1 MKLLFLCGSFMLA
14 TLAAPIAAR
23 AQSTSPVDAV
33 NQAVGAIGGADA
45 LRAMKSLT
53 FKADAQFWE
62 PQQSYVADGEPRLI
76 GNSKI
81 TFTWKNDNDTSR
93 TDWERKFEY
102 PFVEE
107 KKYSEIVT
115 SKYGA
120 VSAGSSEVP
129 MSNIRF
135 ASYRRELERA
145 LPNLLL
151 KALDAP
157 ATVSSLSNQTLDG
170 KSLPSVA
177 FSDGNFKFAILFD
190 PSTKLPAAVRSF
202 DDDWVYG
209 DMIYDLVFADWRSVD
224 GIKFAY
230 SQTYKVNDIKVGHLD
245 VKDFKVNPTIPA
257 DTFAIRDENQ
267 REAKMPASV
276 PYQWVIRRLFLGRFL
291 DSDAVNFPAS
301 AAGLKLIELSPNVQF
316 ATGGSHNSLI
326 ILRKDHLVIIDAP
339 INEWQSRW
347 TIDAAKAK
355 YPGKP
360 VKYLVLTHHHNDH
373 TGGARTY
380 VAEERPSSSPHQT
393 RSTSK
398 PCFSSSISSCP
409 TSFRRAESRPILLN
423 FPTT

>member
-76 GNSKI
+76 GDSKI

-157 ATVSSLSNQTLDG
+157 ATFFLRCPT
-170 KSLPSVA
+170 K
-177 FSDGNFKFAILFD
+177 
-190 PSTKLPAAVRSF
+190 PSTASRCRPSP
-202 DDDWVYG
+202 
-209 DMIYDLVFADWRSVD
+209 S
-224 GIKFAY
+224 
-230 SQTYKVNDIKVGHLD
+230 
-245 VKDFKVNPTIPA
+245 PT
-257 DTFAIRDENQ
+257 
-267 REAKMPASV
+267 
-276 PYQWVIRRLFLGRFL
+276 
-291 DSDAVNFPAS
+291 
-301 AAGLKLIELSPNVQF
+301 
-316 ATGGSHNSLI
+316 AT
-326 ILRKDHLVIIDAP
+326 
-339 INEWQSRW
+339 
-347 TIDAAKAK
+347 
-355 YPGKP
+355 
-360 VKYLVLTHHHNDH
+360 
-373 TGGARTY
+373 
-380 VAEERPSSSPHQT
+380 SSSPSCSIPRPSCRPQSALLT
-393 RSTSK
+393 TTGSTG
-398 PCFSSSISSCP
+398 
-409 TSFRRAESRPILLN
+409 T
-423 FPTT
+423 